1 MLPKWR
7 CPTAE
12 RILLV
17 PEPQAMKEEMSAARQ
32 PHGGQGELRKATA
45 DVRSECFTEQRGL
58 GASFEGK
65 EEPGKGMHE
74 HTWEAQWQDFLETLQ
89 PLHTGWKNQVTTETV
104 PWEDAKAFLA
114 SFEQV
119 AKACRWPK
127 EEWAARL
134 LPALSGDAEQAFQ
147 SLGARDKK
155 DYGKVK
161 AAILRA
167 DALKIETQ
175 RQHFRQFCCQEVEDP
190 RRVYSQVQEL
200 CCRWLKP
207 ERHSK
212 EQILELLVLEQ
223 FLASLPP
230 DLQGWIRV
238 GGPDSCSQAVA
249 LVEDFMMCQQEAERR
264 KWQGPL
270 TEECLGSPGKEEE
283 SSESYKEVTQNGD
296 TEISAPGNG
305 IKCLSHAESSLPH
318 EGQEVVQTG
327 VKKEPMDPNEASMSL
342 QIVQRGLTHPGQQTV
357 VWEVLQ
363 ENGKKVDTL
372 GGRERSMIKTEN
384 CEDGRNESED
394 TSETSSHI
402 MQGRRKEGG
411 MQEIYE
417 FEEEQRSQLME
428 RSSRCNELTTA
439 FTSPVCQLLKVPG
452 RDGMPFM
459 VNGDR
464 TSCDQLELDMIHIN
478 ADFQQNPYSDI
489 PQRTISGECKSK
501 FSERGVYL
509 NRHHAKEKLSHIEP
523 KCPPDW
529 TFNYTKPLKKH
540 PGLSSE
546 GRLRESSPCRQ
557 CRSEREHLLTHS
569 CPGERVH
576 DCPECGKVF
585 TSKPA
590 LLRHQEMHAEIKPY
604 ECAQCGKCF
613 SQKKYLK
620 SHELMHAGEKPYKCP
635 ECGKSFT
642 EARNLKRH
650 HRIHTGEKPF
660 KCSECGKCFN
670 EEGILKKHQRIHTGE
685 KPYKCPEC
693 GKCFIQGSDL
703 RNHRRIHTGEKPYK
717 CSDCGK
723 SFSRSQQVKR
733 HQRIHL
739 ERNHTDVLSVD

>member
-1 MLPKWR
+1 
-7 CPTAE
+7 
-12 RILLV
+12 
-17 PEPQAMKEEMSAARQ
+17 MKEGMSAAQ
-32 PHGGQGELRKATA
+32 EPEGGRAGLRKATT
-45 DVRSECFTEQRGL
+45 DVLSECLTEQPGL
-58 GASFEGK
+58 VTSFESK
-65 EEPGKGMHE
+65 EEPFKGMHE
-74 HTWEAQWQDFLETLQ
+74 RWEAQWQEFLETLQ
-89 PLHTGWKNQVTTETV
+89 PLHNGWKKQVTTETV

-134 LPALSGDAEQAFQ
+134 LPALSGETEQAFRR
-147 SLGARDKK
+147 LGAEDRE

-167 DALKIETQ
+167 DALKIEAQ
-175 RQHFRQFCCQEVEDP
+175 RQHFRQFCCQEVGDP

-207 ERHSK
+207 ERRSK
-212 EQILELLVLEQ
+212 EQILELLILEQ

-230 DLQGWIRV
+230 DLQGWIRA
-238 GGPDSCSQAVA
+238 GGPNSCSQAVA

-270 TEECLGSPGKEEE
+270 MEECLDSPGKEEE
-283 SSESYKEVTQNGD
+283 PSEPYKEVTQNGD
-296 TEISAPGNG
+296 TEISVPGSG
-305 IKCLSHAESSLPH
+305 IKCLSHADSSLPH
-318 EGQEVVQTG
+318 KGQEVIHAG
-327 VKKEPMDPNEASMSL
+327 VKEEPMDPNETSLSL

-363 ENGKKVDTL
+363 ENGRKVDTL
-372 GGRERSMIKTEN
+372 DGRERSMVKTEN

-394 TSETSSHI
+394 TFEMTPHI
-402 MQGRRKEGG
+402 IQGRGQEGG
-411 MQEIYE
+411 MQEEYK
-417 FEEEQRSQLME
+417 FKEEQRS
-428 RSSRCNELTTA
+428 RCNDLTTP
-439 FTSPVCQLLKVPG
+439 FTSLVCQTLKVPG
-452 RDGMPFM
+452 RGGLPLMAK
-459 VNGDR
+459 GDR
-464 TSCDQLELDMIHIN
+464 TSLDQLELDMMHIN
-478 ADFQQNPYSDI
+478 EDFQQNSYCDI
-489 PQRTISGECKSK
+489 PQRMISGECKSK
-501 FSERGVYL
+501 LSERGVYL
-509 NRHHAKEKLSHIEP
+509 NRHPSHHTKDKLNHVEP
-523 KCPPDW
+523 KYPPDW
-529 TFNYTKPLKKH
+529 GRTLNYTKPLKRH
-540 PGLSSE
+540 PGLFSE
-546 GRLRESSPCRQ
+546 GRLHESSPCGQ

-569 CPGERVH
+569 YPGERVH

-585 TSKPA
+585 TSRPA

-604 ECAQCGKCF
+604 ECSQCGKCF
-613 SQKKYLK
+613 SQRKYLK

-642 EARNLKRH
+642 GARNLKRH

-717 CSDCGK
+717 CLDCGK

-733 HQRIHL
+733 HQRTHL
-739 ERNHTDVLSVD
+739 ERNHTDALSVD